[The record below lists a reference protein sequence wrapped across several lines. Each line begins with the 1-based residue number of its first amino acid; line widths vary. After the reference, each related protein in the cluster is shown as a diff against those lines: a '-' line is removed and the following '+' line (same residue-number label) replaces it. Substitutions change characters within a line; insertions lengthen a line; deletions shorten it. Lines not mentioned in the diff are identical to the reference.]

1 MALKIKQGDAYGV
14 PISAKLN
21 GAPLNMADVDTVEL
35 TVGDGKETLYVRKTY
50 PGEVELREIDEKLFL
65 ILPITQE
72 EAFTMPSNGAVAF
85 DMRVMLNGGAV
96 IGARKMVYVT
106 VLDALSEEVL

>member
-1 MALKIKQGDAYGV
+1 MALTIKQGDAYGV

-21 GAPLNMADVDTVEL
+21 GSPLNMADVDTVEL

-50 PGEVELREIDEKLFL
+50 PGEVELREIDDKLWL

-72 EAFTMPSNGAVAF
+72 ETFTFPVSAAVAV
-85 DMRVMLNGGAV
+85 DMRVMLSGGAV

-106 VLDALSEEVL
+106 VLDALSGEVL